1 MESEE
6 EKAKGKEKPNEN
18 NSPDDHSVNEGS
30 NNMEEDLPE
39 NENKSLK
46 KEEQDVIEK
55 EEKVEEEGEEVVK
68 VKEEKVEEEGEEVV
82 KVKEE
87 KVEEEGEEVV
97 KVKEEKVVKVKEEKV
112 EEEEKVEKEGE
123 EEKVEKEGEEMVE
136 VKEEYGE
143 INIEKKKESEEEIT
157 NGLSRSNEELVKS
170 KENVLKK
177 NVLQEILSVSQ
188 STFGSK
194 IPQVKS
200 LPILSS
206 ENPTMLLVTEDEE
219 DVTIRAG
226 GSDLMDIL
234 LMEGLGLTDEKE
246 YQDLSVKEDSLS
258 PLVLDPNLSSDS
270 IKGMIVR
277 YSCVCHMTVTC
288 VGMTSSE
295 SLDGSEPYS
304 LLDLY
309 QGIV

>member
-1 MESEE
+1 M
-6 EKAKGKEKPNEN
+6 
-18 NSPDDHSVNEGS
+18 
-30 NNMEEDLPE
+30 
-39 NENKSLK
+39 
-46 KEEQDVIEK
+46 
-55 EEKVEEEGEEVVK
+55 EEEGEEVVK
-68 VKEEKVEEEGEEVV
+68 VK
-82 KVKEE
+82 
-87 KVEEEGEEVV
+87 
-97 KVKEEKVVKVKEEKV
+97 
-112 EEEEKVEKEGE
+112 

-246 YQDLSVKEDSLS
+246 YRDLSVKEDSLS
-258 PLVLDPNLSSDS
+258 PLVSDPNLLSDS

-288 VGMTSSE
+288 VGMTSLE